1 MAAINWSLSSCC
13 DTAAVV
19 FICFYA
25 GYALVTLLLGK
36 VGILKPMRL
45 LGVFVHEFGHAS
57 SCWITGGSVKKIE
70 VYNNEGGVT
79 GYTGGV
85 RCLVIPAGY
94 VGSAFWGGLFVAL
107 SGNRIGATIVA
118 SLITAALLVSL
129 CYKPNGIVVAVSI
142 GFSVLNIAA
151 ILIEYLVF
159 SPFLEYV
166 TLWYGVFIGY
176 FAVIDIYDDL
186 ITRTA
191 DGSDAVAC
199 SKLIPCCH
207 PRCVGV
213 QFWLAA
219 VGFNVLGLYFALVWQ
234 VSFE

>member
-1 MAAINWSLSSCC
+1 MAFDWNLSSCC
-13 DTAAVV
+13 NTPAIV
-19 FICFYA
+19 FICCYGGFA
-25 GYALVTLLLGK
+25 VITLLLGK
-36 VGILKPMRL
+36 LAILKPMRL

-57 SCWITGGSVKKIE
+57 ACWMTGGSVKKIE

-94 VGSAFWGGLFVAL
+94 VGGGFWGGVFVAL

-118 SLITAALLVSL
+118 SLITAALLLSL
-129 CYKPNGIVVAVSI
+129 CYKPNALVVAVSI
-142 GFSVLNIAA
+142 GFSVLNIGA

-166 TLWYGVFIGY
+166 TLWYGVFIG
-176 FAVIDIYDDL
+176 FFSVLDIYDDL

-191 DGSDAVAC
+191 EGSDAVAC
-199 SKLIPCCH
+199 SQLIPCCR

-219 VGFNVLGLYFALVWQ
+219 AGFNVLGFYIALVWQ
-234 VSFE
+234 VSTE